1 MPRSSLWVGSGSGC
15 SSQEEKQV
23 GTGAQGDWFVSQSL
37 VMVDLKHERGASES
51 LPREGN
57 GTDQGLVMVFHF

>member
-1 MPRSSLWVGSGSGC
+1 M
-15 SSQEEKQV
+15 
-23 GTGAQGDWFVSQSL
+23 GTRAQGDWFVSQSL

-57 GTDQGLVMVFHF
+57 VTDQGLVMVFHF